1 MSRVV
6 VVTGGAKGIGLAT
19 VKRFAAAGDTVIALG
34 RDRDALGRLDV
45 RTAVCDVT
53 DEDQVNATFAEIGA
67 VDVLVNNAGVA
78 ESAPI
83 HRITLHS
90 WRHHFEVNATG
101 AFLCLRAVVPQMREQ
116 NHGAVITVASTA
128 GRRGAAYVAAYT
140 ASKHAVI
147 GLTRAA
153 AAELGPVNIRV
164 NAVCPTYVRT
174 EMTER
179 TIANIVERTGRTP
192 QEAEQELTKDIPLK
206 RLLEPDEVAG
216 AVFYLASDAARAING
231 QSIVI
236 DGGRVQ
242 A

>member
-1 MSRVV
+1 
-6 VVTGGAKGIGLAT
+6 
-19 VKRFAAAGDTVIALG
+19 
-34 RDRDALGRLDV
+34 
-45 RTAVCDVT
+45 
-53 DEDQVNATFAEIGA
+53 
-67 VDVLVNNAGVA
+67 
-78 ESAPI
+78 
-83 HRITLHS
+83 
-90 WRHHFEVNATG
+90 
-101 AFLCLRAVVPQMREQ
+101 
-116 NHGAVITVASTA
+116 
-128 GRRGAAYVAAYT
+128 VAAYT

-153 AAELGPVNIRV
+153 AAELGPANIRV
-164 NAVCPTYVRT
+164 NAVCPTYVRS